1 MSMDMGSMAG
11 MDVSQIFNMFSRMGG
26 MGGRSGNV
34 QFKVH
39 CTTGG
44 GGIGMDISQLFGG
57 LCRHARPGRPSD
69 SAKETEESSTSD
81 TPGLRADGNHFE
93 LLFRI
98 LLILI
103 LILYFLRLRDTAI
116 WFR

>member
-44 GGIGMDISQLFGG
+44 GGIGMDISQLFGVYVDMPVRG
-57 LCRHARPGRPSD
+57 DRPTRPKRRRNRQQVTLQD
-69 SAKETEESSTSD
+69 FGQTGT
-81 TPGLRADGNHFE
+81 
-93 LLFRI
+93 I
-98 LLILI
+98 LN
-103 LILYFLRLRDTAI
+103 F
-116 WFR
+116 FSGFC